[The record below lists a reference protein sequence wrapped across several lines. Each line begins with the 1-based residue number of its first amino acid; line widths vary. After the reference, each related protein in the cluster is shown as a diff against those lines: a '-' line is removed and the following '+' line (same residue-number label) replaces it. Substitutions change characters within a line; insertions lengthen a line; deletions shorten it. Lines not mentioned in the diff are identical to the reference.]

1 MKRRNEIAVTYDYYT
16 LEQAREILQAD
27 IKREVKRKLARKGRE
42 EQIYFLKQKCI
53 GLSLII
59 LITIAFIVSKDIIA
73 CLPFWGLGA
82 ACFTRKHLI
91 YD

>member
-1 MKRRNEIAVTYDYYT
+1 MKRTNIVATYDYYT
-16 LEQAREILQAD
+16 LDQAREILQYD

-53 GLSLII
+53 GIALIAI
-59 LITIAFIVSKDIIA
+59 ATIAFVVSKDITA
-73 CLPFWGLGA
+73 SLLFWGLGA

-91 YD
+91 YN